1 MTGNPVVTGIGITA
15 PTGLGVEE
23 YWRATLRG
31 VNGIGR
37 ITRFDP
43 GQYPSRLFGEIR
55 DFAVR
60 EHLPSRLIPQTDR
73 MTQLA
78 LVAADRALADAG
90 VDPRDMPEFGMGV
103 VTASASGGFEFAQ
116 RELDKLW
123 SKGKEYVSA
132 YQSFAWFYAVNTGQ
146 ISIRNGMRGPSGV
159 VVTEQAGG
167 LDALGQ
173 ARRRLRR
180 GTRLVVTG
188 GVDGSLCPWGW
199 VAQLTT
205 GSLSRRDDP
214 DRAYVPFSPGADGFV
229 PGEGGAI
236 LVTETAESAR
246 ERGARCY
253 GEIAGYAAT
262 FDPRPG
268 SGREPGL
275 RRAVELALADAGAL
289 PEDVDVVFADA
300 AGIAELDRVE
310 AAALTA
316 VFGPGGVPVTA
327 PKTMTGRLYS
337 GGAALDL
344 ATALLSLRDQVIPP
358 TINVETVAEEYAI
371 DLVRDEPRPAALR
384 TALVVARG
392 RGGFNAAA
400 VVRAAP

>member
-1 MTGNPVVTGIGITA
+1 
-15 PTGLGVEE
+15 
-23 YWRATLRG
+23 
-31 VNGIGR
+31 
-37 ITRFDP
+37 
-43 GQYPSRLFGEIR
+43 
-55 DFAVR
+55 
-60 EHLPSRLIPQTDR
+60 
-73 MTQLA
+73 
-78 LVAADRALADAG
+78 
-90 VDPRDMPEFGMGV
+90 MGV

-275 RRAVELALADAGAL
+275 RRAVELARECVGARA
-289 PEDVDVVFADA
+289 EDEEDVFADA
-300 AGIAELDRVE
+300 AGIAELD
-310 AAALTA
+310 
-316 VFGPGGVPVTA
+316 
-327 PKTMTGRLYS
+327 
-337 GGAALDL
+337 
-344 ATALLSLRDQVIPP
+344 
-358 TINVETVAEEYAI
+358 
-371 DLVRDEPRPAALR
+371 
-384 TALVVARG
+384 
-392 RGGFNAAA
+392 
-400 VVRAAP
+400 